1 MSTGCLRYLW
11 VFVCSCAFMGV
22 GAAQPAIDNNG
33 RFAVEIRSADGLG
46 PLNATTPEYVTI
58 PDASNYVT
66 SSLFYGSSLRR
77 LTNAPTGTDQPSAL
91 RLEYKVEGDTVF
103 ITATVFHGD
112 FDQQNTPSSLDKLRR
127 QTLATHSGKLN
138 DSVTLPEL
146 EQVGLEPV
154 TLRIVTAQSESPYR
168 PLTRSDAPSIQMEYA
183 PFDRNFG
190 TLTLHN
196 LSSKAVN
203 AFRVGSSEETGSGDG
218 MEEDKGGLPVLV
230 APDSSFQTRIGVPHS
245 GRPVNGI
252 FVEDPQPQYVI
263 LQSVLFADG
272 SYEGEA
278 RFAAEMAAREFGAKV
293 QHLRIKRLAGPI
305 LADGS
310 LDDESKIDRIRAAI
324 QQLSTSPD
332 AETVAQFHAQYPAL
346 PEDAL
351 TKAESYLGRAMKS
364 ENESMNHLIQENE
377 PMFQQ
382 NRQRLTLARW
392 WAAIA
397 EGH

>member
-1 MSTGCLRYLW
+1 LW
-11 VFVCSCAFMGV
+11 AFVFSYAFMGV
-22 GAAQPAIDNNG
+22 SGAQPPTDHG
-33 RFAVEIRSADGLG
+33 RFAVEIRSTDGLG
-46 PLNATTPEYVTI
+46 PSNVTI

-66 SSLFYGSSLRR
+66 SSLFYGSSLHRI
-77 LTNAPTGTDQPSAL
+77 TNAPAGTDQPSAL

-103 ITATVFHGD
+103 ITATVFYGD
-112 FDQQNTPSSLDKLRR
+112 FDLQNTPSSLEKLRR

-138 DSVTLPEL
+138 DSVVFPEL

-168 PLTRSDAPSIQMEYA
+168 PLTRSDAPSVQMEYA
-183 PFDRNFG
+183 PFDRTFG
-190 TLTLHN
+190 TVTLHN

-203 AFRVGSSEETGSGDG
+203 AFRVGSSDETGSGDG
-218 MEEDKGGLPVLV
+218 MEEDKGGLPMLI
-230 APDSSFQTRIGVPHS
+230 APESSYQIRMGVPHS
-245 GRPVNGI
+245 GRPVKGT

-278 RFAAEMAAREFGAKV
+278 QFAAEMAAREFGAKV
-293 QHLRIKRLAGPI
+293 QRLRINRVAEPI

-310 LDDESKIDRIRAAI
+310 LNDESKIDRIRAAI

-332 AETVAQFHAQYPAL
+332 AETVAQFHAQYPAF

-364 ENESMNHLIQENE
+364 ENESMDHLIQENE

-392 WAAIA
+392 WTAIT
-397 EGH
+397 EDH

>member
-1 MSTGCLRYLW
+1 
-11 VFVCSCAFMGV
+11 MGV
-22 GAAQPAIDNNG
+22 SAAQPAIDHNG
-33 RFAVEIRSADGLG
+33 RFAVEIRNADGQG
-46 PLNATTPEYVTI
+46 PPNYVTI
-58 PDASNYVT
+58 PDASNYTT
-66 SSLFYGSSLRR
+66 STLFYGSSLRR

-91 RLEYKVEGDTVF
+91 RLEYKVEGDTVL
-103 ITATVFHGD
+103 ITATAFYGD
-112 FDQQNTPSSLDKLRR
+112 FDQQNTPVSLEKLRR

-138 DSVTLPEL
+138 DSVVFPEM

-168 PLTRSDAPSIQMEYA
+168 PLTRSDAPSVQMEYA
-183 PFDRNFG
+183 PLDRTFG

-196 LSSKAVN
+196 SSSKAVN
-203 AFRVGSSEETGSGDG
+203 AFRVSSSEETGSRDA
-218 MEEDKGGLPVLV
+218 MEEDKGGLPVLI
-230 APDSSFQTRIGVPHS
+230 APDSSYQARIGVPHS
-245 GRPVNGI
+245 GKPVNGT
-252 FVEDPQPQYVI
+252 FVEDPQPQYLI

-293 QHLRIKRLAGPI
+293 QRLRIKRSAEPI
-305 LADGS
+305 LADDS

-324 QQLSTSPD
+324 QQLSTDPD
-332 AETVAQFHAQYPAL
+332 VETVAQFHAQYPAF

-351 TKAESYLGRAMKS
+351 TKAEGHLGRAMKS
-364 ENESMNHLIQENE
+364 ENVSMDHLIQENE
-377 PMFQQ
+377 PIFKQ

-392 WAAIA
+392 WTAIA

>member
-1 MSTGCLRYLW
+1 
-11 VFVCSCAFMGV
+11 MGV
-22 GAAQPAIDNNG
+22 SGAQPPTDHG
-33 RFAVEIRSADGLG
+33 RFAVEIRSTDGLG
-46 PLNATTPEYVTI
+46 PSNVTI

-66 SSLFYGSSLRR
+66 SSLFYGSSLHRI
-77 LTNAPTGTDQPSAL
+77 TNAPAGTDQPSAL

-103 ITATVFHGD
+103 ITATVFYGD
-112 FDQQNTPSSLDKLRR
+112 FDLQNTPSSLEKLRR

-138 DSVTLPEL
+138 DSVVFPEL

-168 PLTRSDAPSIQMEYA
+168 PLTRSDAPSVQMEYA
-183 PFDRNFG
+183 PFDRTFG
-190 TLTLHN
+190 TVTLHN

-203 AFRVGSSEETGSGDG
+203 AFRVGSSDETGSGDG
-218 MEEDKGGLPVLV
+218 MEEDKGGLPMLI
-230 APDSSFQTRIGVPHS
+230 APESSYQIRMGVPHS
-245 GRPVNGI
+245 GRPVKGT

-278 RFAAEMAAREFGAKV
+278 QFAAEMAAREFGAKV
-293 QHLRIKRLAGPI
+293 QRLRINRVAEPI

-310 LDDESKIDRIRAAI
+310 LNDESKIDRIRAAI

-332 AETVAQFHAQYPAL
+332 AETVAQFHAQYPAF

-364 ENESMNHLIQENE
+364 ENESMDHLIQENE

-392 WAAIA
+392 WTAIT
-397 EGH
+397 EDH

>member
-1 MSTGCLRYLW
+1 MSARWLRYLW
-11 VFVCSCAFMGV
+11 AFVFSYAFMGV
-22 GAAQPAIDNNG
+22 SGAQPPTDHG
-33 RFAVEIRSADGLG
+33 RFAVEIRSTDGLG
-46 PLNATTPEYVTI
+46 PSNVTI

-66 SSLFYGSSLRR
+66 SSLFYGSSLHRI
-77 LTNAPTGTDQPSAL
+77 TNAPAGTDQPSAL

-103 ITATVFHGD
+103 ITATVFYGD
-112 FDQQNTPSSLDKLRR
+112 FDLQNTPSSLEKLRR

-138 DSVTLPEL
+138 DSVVFPEL

-168 PLTRSDAPSIQMEYA
+168 PLTRSDAPSVQMEYA
-183 PFDRNFG
+183 PFDRTFG
-190 TLTLHN
+190 TVTLHN

-203 AFRVGSSEETGSGDG
+203 AFRVGSSDETGSGDG
-218 MEEDKGGLPVLV
+218 MEEDKGGLPMLI
-230 APDSSFQTRIGVPHS
+230 APESSYQIRMGVPHS
-245 GRPVNGI
+245 GRPVKGT

-278 RFAAEMAAREFGAKV
+278 QFAAEMAAREFGAKV
-293 QHLRIKRLAGPI
+293 QRLRINRVAEPI

-310 LDDESKIDRIRAAI
+310 LNDESKIDRIRAAI

-332 AETVAQFHAQYPAL
+332 AETVAQFHAQYPAF

-364 ENESMNHLIQENE
+364 ENESMDHLIQENE

-392 WAAIA
+392 WTAIT
-397 EGH
+397 EDH